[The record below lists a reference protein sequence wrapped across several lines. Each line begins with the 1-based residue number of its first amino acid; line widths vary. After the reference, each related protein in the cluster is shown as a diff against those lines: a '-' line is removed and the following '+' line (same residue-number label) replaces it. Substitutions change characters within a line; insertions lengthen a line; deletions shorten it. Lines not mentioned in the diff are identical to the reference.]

1 MLSINLSLARWS
13 AIAPVYDKLFL
24 TSTRPKIH
32 RMVMSNL
39 TFGQLRRIRLD
50 SHYCQY
56 EIQRPHLIA
65 VARTQAAEPVAT
77 LARSLYFIAEH
88 CPLLL
93 SLHINPRSVSY
104 KHNELNLS
112 TLTAIT
118 SALKCL
124 VKHRP
129 NLEVIGVRVY
139 VKSVLISTSGDFIR
153 DSHSFYDNQDVNLE
167 LDKIPVHAREDI
179 LETWCNTS
187 FREALV
193 YDEIVKFVS
202 QEAIEAGGVGLGGST
217 DGRGSIGF
225 DGWEDRAMSDPL
237 MSA

>member
-1 MLSINLSLARWS
+1 
-13 AIAPVYDKLFL
+13 
-24 TSTRPKIH
+24 
-32 RMVMSNL
+32 
-39 TFGQLRRIRLD
+39 
-50 SHYCQY
+50 
-56 EIQRPHLIA
+56 

-93 SLHINPRSVSY
+93 SLHINSRSVSY

-112 TLTAIT
+112 TLNAIT
-118 SALKCL
+118 SALKWL
-124 VKHRP
+124 VKHRS

-139 VKSVLISTSGDFIR
+139 VIYVLISTAGNLIG
-153 DSHSFYDNQDVNLE
+153 DSHSFYDDHDINLE
-167 LDKIPVHAREDI
+167 LDKIPAHAREDV
-179 LETWCNTS
+179 LETWCDTS

-193 YDEIVKFVS
+193 YDEIVKFMS
-202 QEAIEAGGVGLGGST
+202 QEAIEAGGEGLSGST

-225 DGWEDRAMSDPL
+225 DGWEDRATSDPL

>member
-1 MLSINLSLARWS
+1 MRS
-13 AIAPVYDKLFL
+13 
-24 TSTRPKIH
+24 
-32 RMVMSNL
+32 
-39 TFGQLRRIRLD
+39 
-50 SHYCQY
+50 
-56 EIQRPHLIA
+56 RPHSIA

-124 VKHRP
+124 VKHRS

-139 VKSVLISTSGDFIR
+139 VISVLISTSGDFIG
-153 DSHSFYDNQDVNLE
+153 DSHNFYDDHVVNLE
-167 LDKIPVHAREDI
+167 LDRIPAHAREDV
-179 LETWCNTS
+179 LQTWCDTS
-187 FREALV
+187 FRGALV
-193 YDEIVKFVS
+193 CDEIVKFVS
-202 QEAIEAGGVGLGGST
+202 QEAIEAGGLGLGGST

-225 DGWEDRAMSDPL
+225 GGWEDRARSDPL

>member
-13 AIAPVYDKLFL
+13 ATAPVYDKLLL

-56 EIQRPHLIA
+56 EIQRPHSIA
-65 VARTQAAEPVAT
+65 VARTQTAEPVAT

-139 VKSVLISTSGDFIR
+139 VNPYSLALQATSLGTRIASTMI
-153 DSHSFYDNQDVNLE
+153 
-167 LDKIPVHAREDI
+167 KM
-179 LETWCNTS
+179 
-187 FREALV
+187 
-193 YDEIVKFVS
+193 
-202 QEAIEAGGVGLGGST
+202 
-217 DGRGSIGF
+217 SI
-225 DGWEDRAMSDPL
+225 
-237 MSA
+237 